1 MAPPELACT
10 EMAPIELLLLR
21 HGIAEERSPER
32 PDRTRALTDKGR
44 QRTRAVL
51 ERALALGLVADQL
64 LSSPLTRARQTAE
77 IARSVGLAPS
87 LELSETLEPGHDPLP
102 LLVTALAARAKAR
115 PGSAELS
122 PQRSGPQPRRLLLVG
137 HEPDLG
143 RLAARLLGASPGAI
157 ELRKAGL
164 ALLELPAGP
173 TPGSARLRLLLS
185 PRSLL
190 G

>member
-1 MAPPELACT
+1 MAPTELAFT
-10 EMAPIELLLLR
+10 AMAPIELLLLR

-77 IARSVGLAPS
+77 IARSVGLAPT

-102 LLVTALAARAKAR
+102 LLVTALAALATTR
-115 PGSAELS
+115 PGSDALS
-122 PQRSGPQPRRLLLVG
+122 PQRRRLLLVG

-143 RLAARLLGASPGAI
+143 LLAARLLGATPGAI

-164 ALLELPAGP
+164 ALLALPAGP

>member
-1 MAPPELACT
+1 MPST
-10 EMAPIELLLLR
+10 ELLLLR
-21 HGIAEERSPER
+21 HGIAEPRSPQR
-32 PDRTRALTDKGR
+32 ADRIRALTDRGR

-51 ERALALGLVADQL
+51 ERALALGLVADQM

-102 LLVTALAARAKAR
+102 MLAATLASLAAAQPDSDATATATATAR
-115 PGSAELS
+115 D
-122 PQRSGPQPRRLLLVG
+122 RRRLLLVG

-143 RLAARLLGASPGAI
+143 LLAAQLLGATPGSI

-164 ALLELPAGP
+164 VLLVLPAGP
-173 TPGSARLRLLLS
+173 TPGSASLQLLLS
-185 PRSLL
+185 PRSLID
-190 G
+190 

>member
-1 MAPPELACT
+1 MPST
-10 EMAPIELLLLR
+10 ELLLLR
-21 HGIAEERSPER
+21 HGIAEPRSPQR
-32 PDRTRALTDKGR
+32 TDRIRALTDRGR

-51 ERALALGLVADQL
+51 ERARALGLVADQM

-87 LELSETLEPGHDPLP
+87 LELSATLEPGHDPLP
-102 LLVTALAARAKAR
+102 LLAATLASLAAAQSDSSASATPMATAR
-115 PGSAELS
+115 
-122 PQRSGPQPRRLLLVG
+122 RRLLLVG

-143 RLAARLLGASPGAI
+143 LLAARLLGATPGSI

-164 ALLELPAGP
+164 ALLVLPAGP
-173 TPGSARLRLLLS
+173 TPGSASLRLLLS
-185 PRSLL
+185 PRSLI

>member
-1 MAPPELACT
+1 MPVA
-10 EMAPIELLLLR
+10 ELLLLR
-21 HGIAEERSPER
+21 HGIAEERSPEL

-51 ERALALGLVADQL
+51 ERALALGLVADRM
-64 LSSPLTRARQTAE
+64 LSSPFTRARQTAE
-77 IARSVGLAPS
+77 MARSVGLAPA

-102 LLVTALAARAKAR
+102 LLVSALAGLAPAPIGGGAERQARLR
-115 PGSAELS
+115 V
-122 PQRSGPQPRRLLLVG
+122 LLVG

-143 RLAARLLGASPGAI
+143 RLAARLLGANPGAI
-157 ELRKAGL
+157 QLRKAGL
-164 ALLELPAGP
+164 ALLALPAGA
-173 TPGSARLRLLLS
+173 TPGSASLRLLLS

>member
-1 MAPPELACT
+1 MPA
-10 EMAPIELLLLR
+10 IELLLLR
-21 HGIAEERSPER
+21 HGIAEPRSPQR
-32 PDRTRALTDKGR
+32 ADRTRPLTDKGH

-51 ERALALGLVADQL
+51 ERVLALGLVADQM

-77 IARSVGLAPS
+77 IARSVGLAPT
-87 LELSETLEPGHDPLP
+87 LELSETLEPGHDSLP
-102 LLVTALAARAKAR
+102 LLAATLTSLATAETGGDKPPQAR
-115 PGSAELS
+115 
-122 PQRSGPQPRRLLLVG
+122 RRLLLVG

-143 RLAARLLGASPGAI
+143 LLAARLLGATPGAI

-164 ALLELPAGP
+164 ALLALPAGP
-173 TPGSARLRLLLS
+173 TPGSASLRLLLS

>member
-1 MAPPELACT
+1 MPVA
-10 EMAPIELLLLR
+10 ELLLLR
-21 HGIAEERSPER
+21 HGIAEERSPEL

-51 ERALALGLVADQL
+51 ERALALGLVADRM
-64 LSSPLTRARQTAE
+64 LSSPFTRARQTAE
-77 IARSVGLAPS
+77 MARSVGLAPA

-102 LLVTALAARAKAR
+102 LLVSALAGLAPASIGGGAERQARLR
-115 PGSAELS
+115 V
-122 PQRSGPQPRRLLLVG
+122 LLVG

-143 RLAARLLGASPGAI
+143 RLAARLLGANPEAI
-157 ELRKAGL
+157 QLRKAGL
-164 ALLELPAGP
+164 ALLALPAGA
-173 TPGSARLRLLLS
+173 TPGSASLRLLLS

>member
-1 MAPPELACT
+1 MAPTVMAFT
-10 EMAPIELLLLR
+10 AMAPIELLLLR
-21 HGIAEERSPER
+21 HGIAEERSPEL
-32 PDRTRALTDKGR
+32 PDRTRALTDRGR

-51 ERALALGLVADQL
+51 ERALALGLVADQM

-87 LELSETLEPGHDPLP
+87 LELSEALEPGHDPLP
-102 LLVTALAARAKAR
+102 LLVTALAAMAPAR
-115 PGSAELS
+115 SGGAELS
-122 PQRSGPQPRRLLLVG
+122 PQRRRLLLVA

-143 RLAARLLGASPGAI
+143 LLAARLLGATPGAI

-164 ALLELPAGP
+164 ALLSLPAGP

>member
-1 MAPPELACT
+1 MPVA
-10 EMAPIELLLLR
+10 ELLLLR
-21 HGIAEERSPER
+21 HGIAEERSPEL

-51 ERALALGLVADQL
+51 ERALALGLVADRM

-77 IARSVGLAPS
+77 MARSVGLAPA

-102 LLVTALAARAKAR
+102 LLVSALAGLAPAPIGSGAGASPARLR
-115 PGSAELS
+115 V
-122 PQRSGPQPRRLLLVG
+122 LLVG

-143 RLAARLLGASPGAI
+143 RLAARLLGAHPGAI
-157 ELRKAGL
+157 QLRKAGL
-164 ALLELPAGP
+164 ALLALPAGA
-173 TPGSARLRLLLS
+173 TPGSASLRLLLS

>member
-1 MAPPELACT
+1 MPVA
-10 EMAPIELLLLR
+10 ELLLLR
-21 HGIAEERSPER
+21 HGIAEERSPEL

-51 ERALALGLVADQL
+51 ERALALGLVADRM

-77 IARSVGLAPS
+77 MARSVGLAPA

-102 LLVTALAARAKAR
+102 LLVSALAGLAPAPIGSGAERPARLR
-115 PGSAELS
+115 V
-122 PQRSGPQPRRLLLVG
+122 LLVG

-143 RLAARLLGASPGAI
+143 RLAARLLGAHPGAI
-157 ELRKAGL
+157 QLRKAGL
-164 ALLELPAGP
+164 ALLALPAGA
-173 TPGSARLRLLLS
+173 TPGSASLRLLLS